1 MPEIFNDEVVTWSHG
16 FKDIQYLLYC
26 FIRLQEVGDIYMETK
41 EWILCKANNQYEI
54 LCGFQSSKGNSY
66 ISESYHT
73 TYYFIKAEND
83 MYLANVMS
91 YTPSSTIVWM

>member
-1 MPEIFNDEVVTWSHG
+1 
-16 FKDIQYLLYC
+16 
-26 FIRLQEVGDIYMETK
+26 METK
-41 EWILCKANNQYEI
+41 EWILYKAINQYEI
-54 LCGFQSSKGNSY
+54 LCGFKSSKGNSY

-91 YTPSSTIVWM
+91 